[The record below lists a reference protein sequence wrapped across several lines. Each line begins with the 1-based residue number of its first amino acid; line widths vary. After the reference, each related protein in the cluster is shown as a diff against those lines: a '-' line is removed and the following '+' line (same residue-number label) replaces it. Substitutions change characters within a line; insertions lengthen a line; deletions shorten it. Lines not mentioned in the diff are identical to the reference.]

1 MATCTGVSAVVAEAE
16 SICAAQTSGIESRKC
31 GAGSFGTHTV
41 RFLVS
46 LSLSLWYTT
55 STTTH
60 EPFMHAS
67 INALLY
73 D

>member
-1 MATCTGVSAVVAEAE
+1 MATCTGVGTVVAGVE
-16 SICAAQTSGIESRKC
+16 SIRPAQTSGTESRKC

-41 RFLVS
+41 RQPQPLVHNIDNGN
-46 LSLSLWYTT
+46 T
-55 STTTH
+55 SH
-60 EPFMHAS
+60 LCIHPS